1 MDTWK
6 GDPSK
11 VRISSPFTHAIR
23 VGICSTIFLVMIAG
37 HALSDPVIP
46 YEPGD
51 TQTFQGTAAR
61 LVNIRCTNTY
71 DGCIFT
77 FDLEVF
83 ASAWRPVY
91 AVRFLKT
98 DDGPISPVDWPTGWS
113 VQMPLALV
121 PSEGTEIVIRTATD
135 PIQPG
140 SQRAGFAIS
149 GHAIPL
155 VFKWSPEDE
164 NGALIGK
171 SSIECLTCPV
181 SAEPG
186 TWGAIKAM
194 YR

>member
-1 MDTWK
+1 VNRRV
-6 GDPSK
+6 PS
-11 VRISSPFTHAIR
+11 RPAIR
-23 VGICSTIFLVMIAG
+23 IGISAIVFLVLIAG
-37 HALSDPVIP
+37 HASSDSVIP
-46 YEPGD
+46 YKPGD

-61 LVNIRCTNTY
+61 LVDITCTRTY

-83 ASAWRPVY
+83 PSAWKPVY

-98 DDGPISPVDWPTGWS
+98 DDGPISPVDWPTGWT
-113 VQMPLALV
+113 VQLPLALI

-149 GHAIPL
+149 GRTVPL
-155 VFKWSPEDE
+155 VFKWSPQDE
-164 NGALIGK
+164 KGALIGK
-171 SSIECLTCPV
+171 SSIESLACPV
-181 SAEPG
+181 SNEPG